1 MLQDQIHSQISSS
14 RNKSVESAR
23 LAGQAIMHNFQNLTD
38 IHLELTKEVT
48 ALSQE
53 KMSELLSIQDP
64 KDALPMAHEFALKST
79 SQQLSAYQGKMHQA
93 LCLGRRE
100 LQNVID
106 SAVDDA
112 KSDLSNIV
120 NGVAEHAPKG
130 SETYVSTF
138 KTVFDA
144 MLQNFDQIHAVSN
157 EVFSNFETC
166 MDNFLISNRGLI
178 ADEEKTPSK
187 KRVKQIETTK

>member
-1 MLQDQIHSQISSS
+1 MLQDQIHNQISSS
-14 RNKSVESAR
+14 HNKSIESAR
-23 LAGQAIMHNFQNLTD
+23 LAGQAIMQNFQNFTD

-48 ALSQE
+48 TLSQE

-64 KDALPMAHEFALKST
+64 KEALPIAQEFALKST
-79 SQQLSAYQGKMHQA
+79 GQQLSAYQGKMHQA

-112 KSDLSNIV
+112 KSELSNIV

-130 SETYVSTF
+130 SEAYVSTF
-138 KTVFDA
+138 KTAFDA
-144 MLQNFDQIHAVSN
+144 MLQHFDQLHAVSN
-157 EVFSNFETC
+157 EVFSNFEAC
-166 MDNFLISNRGLI
+166 MDSFLIPHRDLM

-187 KRVKQIETTK
+187 RRVKQIETTK